1 MLNIFKNLSV
11 AKRLFL
17 GFGLVFILMVSITVV
32 GINRVNFIDHSLT
45 QITDVNSLKSR
56 YAINFRGSVHDRAI
70 AIRDVVLSMSD
81 PDLEKELEQIKRLE
95 DFYSASAV
103 QMDDF
108 FQKNENV
115 TQKERDILAAIKAIE
130 KTTYASY
137 KRIVK
142 LRNAGKTQE
151 ARELLLRE
159 AKPAFTTWLKYINN
173 FIDYQEVANK
183 DLTSLTRKTA
193 NDFSRLMIV
202 LTAIS
207 LVISLIVAFFI
218 SGNLQ
223 KLLGAEPSDVNKIV
237 LAMANGDLRAH
248 ASTKHIS
255 SILAAVIKMQ
265 EELKKTVGL
274 IIKASFDINSKTNT
288 LVKSFEQT
296 SQSVKTQKR
305 ASELSSKKIDL
316 VKKESNNIAAIAQET
331 RSNSEETANLSKLGK
346 ENAASTA
353 LKMQELSKSV
363 SLSAEQIE
371 LLSEHTERI
380 AASAELITEITDQ
393 TNLLALNAA
402 IEAARAGDAGRG
414 FAVVA
419 DEIRKLAEKTEES
432 TKQISEITQL
442 IKEQTNKTAQTIRQ
456 SVPEANSGYELANEL
471 AQTLD
476 NIYAKA
482 NDSLSKAMEVADVSA
497 LEVSEMQALDENV
510 EKIAAALYET
520 ENEVKNNT
528 LSLEDLKG
536 ISQLLEELMKKFKI
550 D

>member
-1 MLNIFKNLSV
+1 MLNIFRNLSV

-81 PDLEKELEQIKRLE
+81 ADLEKELEQIKRLE

-108 FQKNENV
+108 FQKNESV

-130 KTTYASY
+130 KTTYSSY
-137 KRIVK
+137 KRIVE

-151 ARELLLRE
+151 ARELLLGE

-173 FIDYQEVANK
+173 FIDYQEAANK

-237 LAMANGDLRAH
+237 LAMANGDLRVR
-248 ASTKHIS
+248 ASTKHAS

-305 ASELSSKKIDL
+305 ASELSSEKIDL

-353 LKMQELSKSV
+353 LKMQELSKNV